1 MPTISVI
8 VPAMNEAQNL
18 AHVLPRIPRG
28 VHEVILVDG
37 HSIDD
42 TIAVA
47 ERLLPGIRIV
57 QQDGK
62 GKGAALRTG
71 FAAATGD
78 IIVMI
83 DADGSTAPEEIPA
96 YVRALTDGADYAKG
110 SRFLPGGGTS
120 DMPIH
125 RRLGNMTF
133 VYMVRLFFGGKYTDL
148 CYGYNAFWT
157 RVVPMLE
164 LDTDGFEIETEMN
177 IRVLRRGLKVAE
189 VPSFES
195 ERVYGVGR
203 LRTIP
208 DGWRVLKT
216 IFRERFRTRLGPVV
230 RPVPAAFVGVGA
242 PVMADRASRFPM
254 AFEILRGEV
263 APEIQALAE
272 QHDPMGAP
280 VAAGE

>member
-1 MPTISVI
+1 
-8 VPAMNEAQNL
+8 MNEAQNL

-47 ERLLPGIRIV
+47 QRLLPGIRIV
-57 QQDGK
+57 QQEGR

-110 SRFLPGGGTS
+110 SRFLTGGGTS

-125 RRLGNMTF
+125 RRLGNMAF
-133 VYMVRLFFGGKYTDL
+133 VYLVRLFFGGKYTDL

-216 IFRERFRTRLGPVV
+216 IFRERFQTRLGPVV
-230 RPVPAAFVGVGA
+230 RPVPAAFTGVGS
-242 PVMADRASRFPM
+242 PVMADRPSRFPM

-272 QHDPMGAP
+272 QHDPHGTP

>member
-57 QQDGK
+57 QQEGK

-110 SRFLPGGGTS
+110 SRFLTGGGTS

-133 VYMVRLFFGGKYTDL
+133 VYLVRLFFGGKYTDL

-216 IFRERFRTRLGPVV
+216 IFRERFQTRLGPVV
-230 RPVPAAFVGVGA
+230 RPVPAAFSGVGS
-242 PVMADRASRFPM
+242 PVMADRSSRFPM

-272 QHDPMGAP
+272 QHDPHGTP

>member
-47 ERLLPGIRIV
+47 QRLLPGIRIV
-57 QQDGK
+57 QQEGR

-110 SRFLPGGGTS
+110 SRFLTGGGTS

-125 RRLGNMTF
+125 RRLGNMAF
-133 VYMVRLFFGGKYTDL
+133 VYLVRLFFGGKYTDL

-216 IFRERFRTRLGPVV
+216 IFRERFQTRLGPVV
-230 RPVPAAFVGVGA
+230 RPVPAALAGVGS
-242 PVMADRASRFPM
+242 PVMADRSLRFPT
-254 AFEILRGEV
+254 AFEIIRGEV

-272 QHDPMGAP
+272 QHDPHGAP